1 LNQTDG
7 FKISKSHQID
17 SRWFTSETVDGY
29 LYNILEACTDVILL
43 HAQNYADLI
52 EARKLLDI
60 FGDLLRDVGDRATDG
75 FDIVFKKW
83 LNVNI
88 RADDDDSLLRQNST
102 YRFLIFFIILVV
114 RHLIKIE
121 TILEHLV
128 EKNLARLSDKLLS
141 QKQLD
146 SNGIVECHNLA
157 ILLRLLFM
165 HYEHRDS
172 LGIPL
177 TIMVSN

>member
-1 LNQTDG
+1 M
-7 FKISKSHQID
+7 
-17 SRWFTSETVDGY
+17 FTSESVDGY
-29 LYNILEACTDVILL
+29 LYSILEACTDVIIL
-43 HAQNYADLI
+43 HARNYADADFI
-52 EARKLLDI
+52 EARKLLGV
-60 FGDLLRDVGDRATDG
+60 FGDLLRDVGDRATNG
-75 FDIVFKKW
+75 FDTVFKKW
-83 LNVNI
+83 LNVSI

-102 YRFLIFFIILVV
+102 HRFLIFFIILVV

-121 TILEHLV
+121 TVLEHLV
-128 EKNLARLSDKLLS
+128 EKNLARLSDKIMS

-146 SNGIVECHNLA
+146 TDGTVECRNLA

-165 HYEHRDS
+165 HCEHRNP